1 MNIVK
6 ISTLDKK
13 EVNISLFIEDGLFN
27 LELVPKT
34 YNITFICDICG
45 KEASKRK
52 GNLKNNNL
60 VCGVCQRKQTN
71 LEKYGV
77 EVSTQS
83 KEILEKRKNNNIYK
97 YGVSSPS
104 SLESVKEK
112 AKQTNLEKYG
122 VETSTQSKEILE
134 KRKNNN
140 IEKYGV
146 DSPRKLESVKEKA
159 KQTNLKKYGV
169 ENPFGS
175 KQIKEK
181 IKQTNLEKYGVE
193 YPGQSKD
200 VKEKIK
206 QTNLEKYG
214 VEYYFQSSIFL
225 KGNHNKSKERFFK
238 NLKVFSFDNLVEP
251 LFDINEYYGVKEK
264 GSVIDYKWK
273 CKKCNNIFY
282 DNIYAGKI
290 PRCQK
295 CFPTNESVSE
305 VELRDFI
312 SQYIYVESH
321 NRKIIKPY
329 EIDIL
334 IPERKIAIEF
344 NGLYW
349 HSEING
355 KHKNY
360 HLNKQKLAKEK
371 GYDLIHVFENEWINK
386 KDIVSSILL
395 SRLNIY
401 NEVIYARKT
410 VIKPVSIKERR
421 EFLNANHLQGDIGSS
436 LQYGLYYNGILVSVV
451 TFGKPRFNKRYNW
464 ELLRSASKKNTKV
477 IGGFSKLLKYFL
489 NNYNGNIITYSDK
502 RYFNG
507 NVYENNG
514 FEYLKTSKPNYFYFK
529 KNNLNLESR
538 NKYQKHKL
546 KNIFENYDDNLTEYE
561 NMLYNNYNRIWDCGN
576 KVYILNR

>member
-1 MNIVK
+1 MIIKKTITIKTKGCRK
-6 ISTLDKK
+6 IKYYKSLGYEVHKDEIEIKIEHISKGSRLDVDVSCDFCNK
-13 EVNISLFIEDGLFN
+13 EVNIQIKEYFRNISNGSKYACCMKCGSL
-27 LELVPKT
+27 KA
-34 YNITFICDICG
+34 
-45 KEASKRK
+45 KETSIK
-52 GNLKNNNL
+52 
-60 VCGVCQRKQTN
+60 
-71 LEKYGV
+71 KYGV
-77 EVSTQS
+77 DHPMML
-83 KEILEKRKNNNIYK
+83 KEIQ
-97 YGVSSPS
+97 
-104 SLESVKEK
+104 ESVKK
-112 AKQTNLEKYG
+112 T
-122 VETSTQSKEILE
+122 
-134 KRKNNN
+134 N

-295 CFPTNESVSE
+295 CFPTNESVLE

-421 EFLNANHLQGDIGSS
+421 
-436 LQYGLYYNGILVSVV
+436 
-451 TFGKPRFNKRYNW
+451 
-464 ELLRSASKKNTKV
+464 
-477 IGGFSKLLKYFL
+477 
-489 NNYNGNIITYSDK
+489 
-502 RYFNG
+502 
-507 NVYENNG
+507 
-514 FEYLKTSKPNYFYFK
+514 
-529 KNNLNLESR
+529 
-538 NKYQKHKL
+538 
-546 KNIFENYDDNLTEYE
+546 
-561 NMLYNNYNRIWDCGN
+561 
-576 KVYILNR
+576 